1 MRIFSKFV
9 AAAVCAATLGA
20 TASAAPVSFSNIT
33 GSWSSIDPA
42 AGINVSNNGTAN
54 PSLRWGNPATN
65 AGQSGYDFNA
75 AANFMVEVPPDTD
88 VDLGSFSHLN
98 NPITGTSLNSATLTV
113 AIDIVVDGI
122 AQGSRNFV
130 FDFTHNETT
139 NSSNPCA
146 NGEANNQGV
155 NINGCAD
162 LVTVTNN
169 NLSED
174 FLVDGV
180 LYTIAILGF
189 KVGDDIVTTFETI
202 EQMTNTAQLIG
213 RVTVAEVPI
222 PAAIPL
228 FLSGIAGLGFAGRMR
243 KKKAA

>member
-1 MRIFSKFV
+1 MRTFSKLI

-20 TASAAPVSFSNIT
+20 TASAAPVNFNNIT
-33 GSWSSIDPA
+33 GSWSSVDPA
-42 AGINVSNNGTAN
+42 GVTVSNNGTAN
-54 PSLRWGNPATN
+54 PSMRWGTPQGS
-65 AGQSGYDFNA
+65 GQSGYDFNA
-75 AANFMVEVPPDTD
+75 AADFQVEVPPNTD
-88 VDLGSFSHLN
+88 VTLGSFSHLN

-130 FDFTHNETT
+130 FDFTHEETP
-139 NSSNPCA
+139 NGANPCA
-146 NGEANNQGV
+146 NGGAQGV
-155 NINGCAD
+155 GVNVNGCAD

-189 KVGDDIVTTFETI
+189 KVGDDIVSTFETI